1 MWLCQVIRQ
10 VKVLKDEINK
20 LLDLEE
26 CMWSQRAK
34 TDWLRYGDQNSKY
47 FHCRA
52 SARNKR
58 NFIVGLEND
67 LGLWVEEEDRI
78 SELLNDFFSS
88 LFSFSNPTEFDAV
101 LDCVEP
107 RVTPDMNA
115 YLTRPF
121 VASEVQT
128 ALAQMKANTAP
139 EPDGFPPLFYKQY
152 WSKIGAEVL
161 DAVIGVLNSGI
172 LPHELSHTFLTLIPK
187 IKSPRRVGDFRPISL
202 TNVLYKLIAKV
213 LANHLKKFLP
223 QLISETQ
230 SAFMSSHLISDNI
243 LIAHET
249 LHFMKS
255 KRKGKVGL
263 MALKLDMSKA
273 YDRVEW
279 TSLENIM
286 ATMGFNQ
293 RWISLISMC
302 IRSVS
307 YSILLNG
314 QPHSLISPQRG
325 LRQGDPLSP
334 YLFLLITEGLHGLLK
349 RAEMVGDLRG
359 VSLCLAGPRISHLL
373 FADDSL
379 IFCRASMSDCQ
390 TIQSI
395 L

>member
-1 MWLCQVIRQ
+1 MEGENRIG
-10 VKVLKDEINK
+10 EI
-20 LLDLEE
+20 
-26 CMWSQRAK
+26 
-34 TDWLRYGDQNSKY
+34 
-47 FHCRA
+47 
-52 SARNKR
+52 
-58 NFIVGLEND
+58 
-67 LGLWVEEEDRI
+67 
-78 SELLNDFFSS
+78 LNDFFSS
-88 LFSFSNPTEFDAV
+88 LFSSSNPTEFDDV

-107 RVTPDMNA
+107 RVTLDMNA

-139 EPDGFPPLFYKQY
+139 GPDGFPALFYKQY

-161 DAVIGVLNSGI
+161 DAVIGVLNSSI
-172 LPHELSHTFLTLIPK
+172 LPHELNHTFLTLIPK
-187 IKSPRRVGDFRPISL
+187 IKCPRRVGDFRPFSL

-213 LANHLKKFLP
+213 LANRLKKFLP

-255 KRKGKVGL
+255 KQKGKVGL

-279 TSLENIM
+279 SFLENIM

-314 QPHSLISPQRG
+314 QPHGLISPQRG

-359 VSLCLAGPRISHLL
+359 VSLCPAGPRISHLL
-373 FADDSL
+373 FTDDSL
-379 IFCRASMSDCQ
+379 IFCRASISDCQ
-390 TIQSI
+390 TIQAI
-395 L
+395 LQKYENTSGQNINRGKTNLFFSSNTSAQTQEDIKNLLAVPTIQRFEQYLGLPSLVGRDKKTVF

>member
-1 MWLCQVIRQ
+1 
-10 VKVLKDEINK
+10 
-20 LLDLEE
+20 
-26 CMWSQRAK
+26 
-34 TDWLRYGDQNSKY
+34 
-47 FHCRA
+47 
-52 SARNKR
+52 
-58 NFIVGLEND
+58 
-67 LGLWVEEEDRI
+67 
-78 SELLNDFFSS
+78 
-88 LFSFSNPTEFDAV
+88 
-101 LDCVEP
+101 
-107 RVTPDMNA
+107 
-115 YLTRPF
+115 
-121 VASEVQT
+121 
-128 ALAQMKANTAP
+128 MKANTAP

-279 TSLENIM
+279 FFLEKNHGNYGLQSKM
-286 ATMGFNQ
+286 DFSN
-293 RWISLISMC
+293 
-302 IRSVS
+302 
-307 YSILLNG
+307 LNV
-314 QPHSLISPQRG
+314 H
-325 LRQGDPLSP
+325 
-334 YLFLLITEGLHGLLK
+334 
-349 RAEMVGDLRG
+349 
-359 VSLCLAGPRISHLL
+359 
-373 FADDSL
+373 
-379 IFCRASMSDCQ
+379 
-390 TIQSI
+390 
-395 L
+395 